1 MIELYD
7 YWRSSASYRVRITLG
22 LAGLEW
28 ETVSVDLVAG
38 AQGQDDHLAR
48 NPQGLVP
55 VLDIDGQ
62 RFTQSLAIVEYLNE
76 TRGLGLL
83 PADPAARANL
93 RALSHVIA
101 MDIHPICNLK
111 VARFATSNSALSMQ
125 DWMQAFITPGLA
137 AVEQMVVA
145 QGPYCNGANI
155 SLADICLMPQL
166 YNAHRWD
173 VDLSAMPK
181 LRAIETA
188 LTQHPAFAAAH
199 PDKCSR

>member
-7 YWRSSASYRVRITLG
+7 YWRSSASYRVRIALG
-22 LAGLEW
+22 LAGLDW
-28 ETVSVDLVAG
+28 QALSVDLVAG
-38 AQGQDDHLAR
+38 AQQQPEHLAR

-76 TRGLGLL
+76 TRDLGLL
-83 PADPAARANL
+83 PNDPVERAKT
-93 RALSHVIA
+93 RSVSHVIA

-111 VARFATSNSALSMQ
+111 VARFATSQSELNMQ

-137 AVEQMVVA
+137 AVEQLVA
-145 QGPYCNGANI
+145 DDTPYTCGDTI
-155 SLADICLMPQL
+155 SLADICLMPQM
-166 YNAHRWD
+166 YNAHRWQ
-173 VDLSAMPK
+173 VDLTALPK

-188 LTQHPAFAAAH
+188 LAQHPAFAAAH
-199 PDKCSR
+199 PDQWAE